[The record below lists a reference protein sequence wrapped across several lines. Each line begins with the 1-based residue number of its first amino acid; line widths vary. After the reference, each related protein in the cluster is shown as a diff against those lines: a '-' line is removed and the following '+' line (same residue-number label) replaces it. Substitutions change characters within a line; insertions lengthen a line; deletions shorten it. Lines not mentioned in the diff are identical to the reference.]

1 MSQQSSETS
10 RDPRRSSWLVLVLL
24 VMIVIPA
31 AITLNTVRFP
41 GTLQISNPNPT
52 PFGYTLSLSLFII
65 PIIVIGGWLVPSE
78 RLTFP
83 RRAFWRTIGVLV
95 PVGFGL
101 DFFFGNTSFVF
112 PNPGATLGIGAPAL
126 GGSVPAEEYVFYLTG
141 FMAVLLIYIWL
152 DEFWLAAYNVLDY
165 AAEAGKIPRLIVF
178 HPASLVAGLVLV
190 AAATAYKKLFAAD
203 PAGFPSYFCFLVA
216 TGLVP
221 ATGFLKAARPF
232 INWRA
237 FSLTLFLIVLIS
249 LLWEATLAIP
259 YGWWGYQPQQM
270 IGLFIGA
277 WSGLPIEA
285 VCVWTAVSYA
295 TTIIFEI
302 IKLWLASGKTAEAAF
317 LGWTDVARE

>member
-1 MSQQSSETS
+1 MSQRSSERS

-24 VMIVIPA
+24 VMIVIPG
-31 AITLNTVRFP
+31 AITLNTVHSP
-41 GTLQISNPNPT
+41 GTLQISDPNPT

-65 PIIVIGGWLVPSE
+65 PIIVIGVWLVPSE
-78 RLTFP
+78 RLAFP
-83 RRAFWRTIGVLV
+83 RRAFWRTIGLLV

-101 DFFFGNTSFVF
+101 DFFFGNTFFVF
-112 PNPGATLGIGAPAL
+112 PNLGATLGISAPAL

-141 FMAVLLIYIWL
+141 FMTVLLIYIWL
-152 DEFWLAAYNVLDY
+152 DEFWLAAYNVPDY
-165 AAEAGKIPRLIVF
+165 AAEATKIPRLITF
-178 HPASLVAGLVLV
+178 HPASLVAGVVLV
-190 AAATAYKKLFAAD
+190 AAAIIYKKFFAAD

-221 ATGFLKAARPF
+221 ATGFLKTAGLF

-249 LLWEATLAIP
+249 LLWEATVAVP

-270 IGLFIGA
+270 MGLFIGA

-285 VCVWTAVSYA
+285 VCVWMAVTYA

-302 IKLWLASGKTAEAAF
+302 IKLWLASGKTAKAAF
-317 LGWTDVARE
+317 LGWQ

>member
-1 MSQQSSETS
+1 MSQPSSEAS

-24 VMIVIPA
+24 VMIIIPA

-41 GTLQISNPNPT
+41 GILQISNPNPT
-52 PFGYTLSLSLFII
+52 PFGYTLSLLLFII

-83 RRAFWRTIGVLV
+83 RRAFWRTIGLLV

-101 DFFFGNTSFVF
+101 DFFFGNTFFVF
-112 PNPGATLGIGAPAL
+112 PDPGATLGIGAPAL

-141 FMAVLLIYIWL
+141 FIAVLLIYVWL
-152 DEFWLAAYNVLDY
+152 DEFWLAAYNVPDY

-178 HPASLVAGLVLV
+178 HPASLVAGVVLV
-190 AAATAYKKLFAAD
+190 AAAIAYKKFFAAD
-203 PAGFPSYFCFLVA
+203 PAGFPSYFCFLVI

-221 ATGFLKAARPF
+221 ATGFLETARPF

-249 LLWEATLAIP
+249 LLWEATLAVP

-270 IGLFIGA
+270 MGLFIGA

-285 VCVWTAVSYA
+285 VCVWMAVSYS

-302 IKLWLASGKTAEAAF
+302 VKLWLASGKTAKSAF
-317 LGWTDVARE
+317 LGWE

>member
-1 MSQQSSETS
+1 MSQQNSERS
-10 RDPRRSSWLVLVLL
+10 RDPHRSSWLVLVLL
-24 VMIVIPA
+24 GMIVIPG
-31 AITLNTVRFP
+31 AITLNTVHSP
-41 GTLQISNPNPT
+41 GTLQISDPNPT
-52 PFGYTLSLSLFII
+52 PFGYTLSLTLFII

-78 RLTFP
+78 RLAFP
-83 RRAFWRTIGVLV
+83 RRAFWRTIGLLV

-101 DFFFGNTSFVF
+101 DFFFGNTFFVF
-112 PNPGATLGIGAPAL
+112 PNAGATLGISAPAL

-152 DEFWLAAYNVLDY
+152 DEFWLAAYNVPDY
-165 AAEAGKIPRLIVF
+165 AAEAVNIPRLITF
-178 HPASLVAGLVLV
+178 HPASLVAGVVLV
-190 AAATAYKKLFAAD
+190 AAAITYKKFFAAE
-203 PAGFPSYFCFLVA
+203 PAGFPSYLCFIVA

-221 ATGFLKAARPF
+221 ATGFLKTAGPV

-249 LLWEATLAIP
+249 LLWEATVAVP

-270 IGLFIGA
+270 MGLFIGA

-285 VCVWTAVSYA
+285 VCVWMAVTYA

-302 IKLWLASGKTAEAAF
+302 IKLWLASGKTARAAF
-317 LGWTDVARE
+317 LGSE

>member
-10 RDPRRSSWLVLVLL
+10 RDPRRNSWLVLVLL

-31 AITLNTVRFP
+31 TITLNTVQFP
-41 GTLQISNPNPT
+41 GTLQISNSNPT

-78 RLTFP
+78 SLAFP
-83 RRAFWRTIGVLV
+83 RRAFWRTIGLLV
-95 PVGFGL
+95 PIGFGL
-101 DFFFGNTSFVF
+101 DFFFGNIFFVF
-112 PNPGATLGIGAPAL
+112 PDPGATLGISAPAL

-141 FMAVLLIYIWL
+141 FIAVLLIYVWL
-152 DEFWLAAYNVLDY
+152 DEFWLAAYNVPDY

-190 AAATAYKKLFAAD
+190 ATAITYKKFFAAN

-216 TGLVP
+216 TALVP
-221 ATGFLKAARPF
+221 ATGFLKTARPF

-249 LLWEATLAIP
+249 LLWEATLAVP
-259 YGWWGYQPQQM
+259 YGWWGYQSKQM
-270 IGLFIGA
+270 MGLFIGA

-285 VCVWTAVSYA
+285 VCVWMAVSYS

-302 IKLWLASGKTAEAAF
+302 IKLWLASGKTAKAAF
-317 LGWTDVARE
+317 LGWE

>member
-1 MSQQSSETS
+1 MSQRSSETS
-10 RDPRRSSWLVLVLL
+10 RDPRRNSWLVLVLL

-31 AITLNTVRFP
+31 AIALNTVQFP
-41 GTLQISNPNPT
+41 GTLQISNSNPT

-78 RLTFP
+78 RLAFP
-83 RRAFWRTIGVLV
+83 RRAFWRTIGLLV

-101 DFFFGNTSFVF
+101 DFFFGNTFFVF
-112 PNPGATLGIGAPAL
+112 PDPGATLGISAPAL

-141 FMAVLLIYIWL
+141 FIAVLLIYVWL
-152 DEFWLAAYNVLDY
+152 DEFWLAAYNVPDY

-190 AAATAYKKLFAAD
+190 AAAITYKNSLPRTRRVFRRTSAFWSPPRWSRRQD
-203 PAGFPSYFCFLVA
+203 
-216 TGLVP
+216 
-221 ATGFLKAARPF
+221 FLKTARPF

-249 LLWEATLAIP
+249 LLWEATLAVP
-259 YGWWGYQPQQM
+259 YGWWGYQPKQM
-270 IGLFIGA
+270 MGLFIGA

-285 VCVWTAVSYA
+285 VCVWMAVTYS

-302 IKLWLASGKTAEAAF
+302 IKLWLASGKTAKAAF
-317 LGWTDVARE
+317 LGWE